1 MASKILMGDMPE
13 LMDRILMNLETEI
26 DSLHSCALVNRHWCK
41 MSIPILWQD
50 PFSFTKNQAI
60 ISEYFS
66 SLDENGKLI
75 LKEFGII
82 PDFPNTLFNY
92 ARFLKV
98 LDLSLF
104 GCRVDRWINF
114 QLSNMEKNA
123 TNKLKYDI
131 TNLLLKILIKSG
143 ATLST
148 LILNDSK
155 LFKVNSEISYLLERN
170 THFFSQLQDLFVEEY
185 NVENVIMLLNILSS
199 NATNLYELKFKTFN
213 INDTQLLHAFISIIK
228 SQQHL
233 EWFKFHGN
241 ENIIPEFNEEVISAL
256 ENQNKALKGIQIA
269 FCEFNTEFEALR
281 KFENLEAISI
291 VGSDEQKILKLLNPD
306 LCKLSTLEICS
317 YESIEAANII
327 QILEKS
333 GPLLQQLKLDSD
345 ENEIYS
351 QSLLFETLINFCQ
364 NITYLYISSFKL
376 SDQFLNLINCLQKL
390 QFLSLCWLGGES
402 NESKEMMKTY
412 IKNFAEI
419 LPSTLQYLDLSNIW
433 ESSHIDILLDHCDAP
448 LENLLMT
455 IIDYD
460 SDFIDA
466 LIRFCERK

>member
-1 MASKILMGDMPE
+1 
-13 LMDRILMNLETEI
+13 
-26 DSLHSCALVNRHWCK
+26 
-41 MSIPILWQD
+41 
-50 PFSFTKNQAI
+50 
-60 ISEYFS
+60 
-66 SLDENGKLI
+66 
-75 LKEFGII
+75 
-82 PDFPNTLFNY
+82 
-92 ARFLKV
+92 
-98 LDLSLF
+98 
-104 GCRVDRWINF
+104 
-114 QLSNMEKNA
+114 MEKNSK
-123 TNKLKYDI
+123 NKIKYDI

-143 ATLST
+143 ATLAT
-148 LILNDSK
+148 LILNDSDI
-155 LFKVNSEISYLLERN
+155 FKVNSEISYLLERN
-170 THFFSQLQDLFVEEY
+170 MHFFSQLQDL
-185 NVENVIMLLNILSS
+185 NVENVIVLLKILSS
-199 NATNLYELKFKTFN
+199 NATNLYELKFKIVN
-213 INDTQLLHAFISIIK
+213 IYDTQQHHVFISIIK

-241 ENIIPEFNEEVISAL
+241 ESIIPEYNEEVISAL
-256 ENQNKALKGIQIA
+256 ENQNRALKGIQIA
-269 FCEFNTEFEALR
+269 FCKFNTEFEVLW
-281 KFENLEAISI
+281 KFDHLEAISI

-306 LCKLSTLEICS
+306 LCKISTLEICS

-333 GPLLQQLKLDSD
+333 GPLLQQLKLDSG

-351 QSLLFETLINFCQ
+351 QSLLLETLINYCQ

-402 NESKEMMKTY
+402 NESKEMMKAY

-455 IIDYD
+455 VEDYN

-466 LIRFCERK
+466 LIRFCERKKTLNCVNIGRLDYGCSGTSKERFSCYSAINDDYWEEIQNDLEGHVELVTYESIIVNLFEDDELYEYYKLGLQ